1 MIPEISVIVP
11 VYKAEAYLHQCV
23 DSILSQKKENLELI
37 LIDDGSPDKCGQICD
52 EYVKKDNRVKTIHV
66 QNGGPS
72 RARNIGLSYATG
84 KWVMFVDADDWLD
97 INTFDVLNSDLAS
110 AEIIYFGYR
119 KVYPTHTTQGIPN
132 SVPVTTS
139 LEKIDIELEKLIL
152 SKEQYFGF
160 SVNKFFLRS
169 IIETHQICF
178 PKDLIVKEDEVFT
191 LRYIKHIKGLAVSA
205 TAPYNYRMLESSL
218 SHAPNKYR
226 CYKEL
231 AAIVESELE
240 SFSYKKSR
248 IAFIDKC
255 MSYYLSAISESVQ
268 FGVRDLLEVVNST
281 LAFYDKYSSELN
293 ISSKCKYCL
302 TFPIK
307 NFRKAL
313 LIGYM
318 RLAFIK
324 SKLIDL
330 LMKRI

>member
-1 MIPEISVIVP
+1 MVPNVSVIIP
-11 VYKAEAYLHQCV
+11 IYNCEKY
-23 DSILSQKKENLELI
+23 LSQCIDSVLSQQNPVIELI
-37 LIDDGSPDKCGQICD
+37 LVDDGSLDKSGLICD
-52 EYVKKDNRVKTIHV
+52 KYAEQDFRVRAIHV

-72 RARNIGLSYATG
+72 RARNIGLSCATG

-119 KVYPTHTTQGIPN
+119 RIYPTYTKQNFPN

-139 LEKIDIELEKLIL
+139 LEKIDIELVKLIL

-178 PKDLIVKEDEVFT
+178 PEDLIVKEDEVFT
-191 LRYIKHIKGLAVSA
+191 LRYIKHIKSLAVSA
-205 TAPYNYRMLESSL
+205 AAPYNYRMLESSL

-226 CYKEL
+226 CYKSL

-240 SFSYKKSR
+240 SLSYMKAR

-255 MSYYLSAISESVQ
+255 MSYYLSAISESIQ
-268 FGVRDLLEVVNST
+268 FGVRDLSEVVNNT

-293 ISSKCKYCL
+293 ISSKCRFCL
-302 TFPIK
+302 TFPVK
-307 NFRKAL
+307 NLRKVL

-324 SKLIDL
+324 SKLIDRL
-330 LMKRI
+330 IKK